1 MISQVFCFFK
11 HDIWRIQTQ
20 ELPPV
25 KAFFLK
31 ILKIILMS
39 IRGFYEDNCHLR
51 ASALSLLTLLSIVP
65 VLAMAFG
72 IAKGFGYEKLLQEQI
87 IQQIPEQEALLKQ
100 IIEFAQNLLETAR
113 GGLVAG
119 IGVIVLLYTVVK
131 ILSNIEQSF
140 NVIWGIKKSRSM
152 GRKIGD
158 YLSLM
163 LVYPVMMILSS
174 SITVFLTT
182 QVAQLSEK
190 AALLDSVSSFVLSLL
205 KLSPY
210 VLVWALFSF
219 IYIFMPNTKIRF
231 KSGILSGI
239 FAGTLYQLAQLAYIT
254 LQVGMQKYNAI
265 YGSFAALPLFII
277 WLQLS
282 WTIVLIGGEISYS
295 HQNFD
300 VNEVDFDPSDIS
312 NLSKKRI
319 ALQIM
324 HFIIQEFKKGGKPL
338 TESHI
343 LQLLKIP
350 ARPLRQ
356 ILNELLESGILSAI
370 HSEEN
375 EDPAYLP
382 AQDPDLLTVGY
393 VLKALE
399 TEGKDEMPIPET
411 DALETF
417 DKTLSA
423 FWDMIHQS
431 PLNKKLKEI

>member
-1 MISQVFCFFK
+1 MIFSFFK
-11 HDIWRIQTQ
+11 QDVWRIQTRD
-20 ELPPV
+20 LPPA

-31 ILKIILMS
+31 ILKIFLMS
-39 IRGFYEDNCHLR
+39 LRGFYKDNCQLR

-87 IQQIPEQEALLKQ
+87 IQQIPEQEAFLKQ
-100 IIEFAQNLLETAR
+100 IIEFAQNLLETTK

-119 IGVIVLLYTVVK
+119 IGVIVLLYAVVK

-152 GRKIGD
+152 GRKISD

-190 AALLDSVSSFVLSLL
+190 AAVLGYVSSFLLSLL

-239 FAGTLYQLAQLAYIT
+239 FAGTLYQLVQLAYIT
-254 LQVGMQKYNAI
+254 LQVGMAKYNAI
-265 YGSFAALPLFII
+265 YGSFAALPLFMI

-300 VNEVDFDPSDIS
+300 VNEMDFDPSGIS

-319 ALQIM
+319 ALQIT

-382 AQDPDLLTVGY
+382 ARDPDLLTVGY

-411 DALETF
+411 EALKTF

-423 FWDMIHQS
+423 FWDVIHQS
-431 PLNKKLKEI
+431 PLNKKLKDI